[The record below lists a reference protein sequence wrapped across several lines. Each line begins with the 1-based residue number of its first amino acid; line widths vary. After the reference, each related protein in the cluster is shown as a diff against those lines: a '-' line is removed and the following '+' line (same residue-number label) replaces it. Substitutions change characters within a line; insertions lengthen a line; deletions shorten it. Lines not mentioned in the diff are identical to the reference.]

1 MFRRA
6 PFIMWSAALATG
18 LASLFILHRLADA
31 LIPPADPAPTAAP
44 APAVA
49 AESYGVIKGRVVW
62 EGDVPTAKVLVEEG
76 KASKDPEVCAAN
88 KPILSQELLVDPKS
102 KGIAGALVYLVKPSG
117 ANPGAVAALLKERPK
132 AVLDQK
138 GCEFFPYI
146 QGIHQDQTL
155 EIKSSDSVGHNVRYT
170 PFTNPPLNRMMA
182 AGDSMDVKFEA
193 ERRPI
198 MVACDIHPWMR
209 SYIAVFDHPFFAVSG
224 KDGEFEIHGVPA
236 GTQNLVVWQEKVGW
250 INPGK
255 AKGTP
260 VVVAADA
267 TVDAGEFPIK
277 SSQITNP

>member
-6 PFIMWSAALATG
+6 SFFLWSAALATG
-18 LASLFILHRLADA
+18 LASLIVVNRSVDA
-31 LIPPADPAPTAAP
+31 LTPPAAPATSPAP
-44 APAVA
+44 APAIA
-49 AESYGVIKGRVVW
+49 AGSYGTIKGRVVW
-62 EGDVPTAKVLVEEG
+62 EGDVPTPKVLVEEG

-88 KPILSQELLVDPKS
+88 KPILSQELLIDPKT

-117 ANPGAVAALLKERPK
+117 ANPEAVAALLKERPK

-146 QGIHQDQTL
+146 QGMHQDQTL
-155 EIKSSDSVGHNVRYT
+155 EIKSSDPVGHNVRYT

-182 AGDSMDVKFEA
+182 AGDQMDVKLEA

-198 MVACDIHPWMR
+198 MVACDIHPWMKA
-209 SYIAVFDHPFFAVSG
+209 YIAVFDHPFFAISG

-236 GTQNLVVWQEKVGW
+236 GSQNLVVWQEKVGW

-260 VVVAADA
+260 VTVAADA
-267 TVDAGEFPIK
+267 TVDAGSFPIK
-277 SSQITNP
+277 ASEVKNP